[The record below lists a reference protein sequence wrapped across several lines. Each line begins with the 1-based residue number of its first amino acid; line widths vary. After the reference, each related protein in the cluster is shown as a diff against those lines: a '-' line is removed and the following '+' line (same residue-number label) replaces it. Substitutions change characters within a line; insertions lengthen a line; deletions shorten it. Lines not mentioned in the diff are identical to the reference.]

1 VEQNKALMRK
11 YVEEAW
17 NKGDLDFI
25 GKNFSADFVIMLRD
39 FSWDLE
45 LAFKEHLSSIR
56 DED

>member
-1 VEQNKALMRK
+1 MRK

-17 NKGDLDFI
+17 NKGDLGFI